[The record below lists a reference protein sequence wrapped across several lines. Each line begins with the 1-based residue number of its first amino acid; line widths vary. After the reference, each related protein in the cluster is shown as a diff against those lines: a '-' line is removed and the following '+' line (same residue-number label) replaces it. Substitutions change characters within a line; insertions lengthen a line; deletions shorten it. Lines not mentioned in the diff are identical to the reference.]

1 MMNGDL
7 CKVTHFNCYGLTK
20 NKFRFVGYIN
30 KSNRLNRKEQQQTD
44 EQCTVFVYDHQVTAM
59 IKCLQKK

>member
-20 NKFRFVGYIN
+20 STFIFVGDIN
-30 KSNRLNRKEQQQTD
+30 KSSRLNRKEQQ
-44 EQCTVFVYDHQVTAM
+44 
-59 IKCLQKK
+59 